1 MFRRSALTLAALLAT
16 TVLAAAPAAAA
27 SAPKPHDLTPRE
39 QAALKVAEKLLTRV
53 LGGVVNLGGS

>member
-1 MFRRSALTLAALLAT
+1 MSRRPALALATLLAA

-39 QAALKVAEKLLTRV
+39 HAAVKITEKILGTV